1 MLCLRCP
8 LLVFSGQLSPL
19 ESSGVQFWC
28 HQISLTFLGG
38 CHRPTKTVSPWG
50 QYPSAQ
56 HRLAW
61 IECSLASDQCVNE
74 AKEEEGP
81 RLLSLPEVK

>member
-1 MLCLRCP
+1 M
-8 LLVFSGQLSPL
+8 
-19 ESSGVQFWC
+19 QFWC

-38 CHRPTKTVSPWG
+38 CHCPAKTVSPWG

-61 IECSLASDQCVNE
+61 IKCSLASDQCVNE
-74 AKEEEGP
+74 AKEEEGS